1 MTTIR
6 ALEARLRAWKSFR
19 GIAHAARTLAAA
31 QSLRWSARVAAAAR
45 HLAWCDALA
54 EDLGPPPPA
63 PRLPVLV
70 GLGTDLGLCGRL
82 NRLVADA
89 FVAEHRA
96 RAPALA
102 VVVGQRLHG
111 ELHGAHDL
119 LAFPAPTSIAAV
131 QALAGRLERV
141 LRPLGPASAL
151 DLTLVVASRTL
162 ASGTPVIDTWVLPPP
177 LDGDGAIAAALA
189 GPRLGLTPPERL
201 VDPAAGLLVHARLV
215 HALCVAQASEAA
227 ARLQTM
233 SRAVEQS
240 ERRIGEQEREVR
252 KVHQETTTQEMLEVL
267 GGGRSV
273 VRAWRRRE
281 AGRD

>member
-6 ALEARLRAWKSFR
+6 ALEAHLRAWKSFR

-31 QSLRWSARVAAAAR
+31 QSLRWSSRVLAAAR
-45 HLAWCDALA
+45 HLAWCGALA
-54 EDLGPPPPA
+54 EGLGAPPSPP
-63 PRLPVLV
+63 LPVLV

-102 VVVGQRLHG
+102 VVVGQRLHA

-131 QALAGRLERV
+131 QALAGRLERL
-141 LRPLGPASAL
+141 LRPLGPAAAI
-151 DLTLVVASRTL
+151 DLTIVLASRTL
-162 ASGTPVIDTWVLPPP
+162 ASGSPVIDTWIRPPP

-189 GPRLGLTPPERL
+189 GPRLALTPPERL
-201 VDPAAGLLVHARLV
+201 GDPAAGLLVHARLV

-252 KVHQETTTQEMLEVL
+252 KVHQEATTQEMLEVL

-281 AGRD
+281 PGRD